1 MTRTAAEFASLV
13 NIFKNIKAE
22 DNEFKPR
29 TLFDFG
35 SGVCSSLWA
44 GREIFGHFSEGFFID
59 SSKHINDLAR
69 SGDHNKDINLFKSYF
84 LCRIMIDNGAKS
96 AEGVPS
102 TMSFRL
108 QMPVILINLQCA

>member
-1 MTRTAAEFASLV
+1 MTRTAAEFASLF
-13 NIFKNIKAE
+13 NIFKNIKEE
-22 DNEFKPR
+22 DRDFKPR

-69 SGDHNKDINLFKSYF
+69 SGDNYKDIMFKRYF

-108 QMPVILINLQCA
+108 QMPVTLKYLQCA